1 MPNLR
6 TSQEENKRIARTFI
20 EEVLN
25 RREGHRLAE
34 FVAPECEV
42 RGAPMKGLAYFEEH
56 YRTFMHAYPDLQVSV
71 EGQVAEG
78 DIVVTWF
85 RATGTHEGDSQ
96 GIKATHRPLHLNGV
110 NIQRIRDGRI
120 VEHWGGANTLEAF
133 LELGVIQW
141 VQSSPGKP

>member
-1 MPNLR
+1 
-6 TSQEENKRIARTFI
+6 
-20 EEVLN
+20 
-25 RREGHRLAE
+25 
-34 FVAPECEV
+34 
-42 RGAPMKGLAYFEEH
+42 MKGLAYFEEH

-71 EGQVAEG
+71 EGQIAEG

-96 GIKATHRPLHLNGV
+96 GIKATHRRLHLNGV